1 MNKRSSFCF
10 FIISSFF
17 VFAVF
22 IPNLNSLSIEPQHL
36 ANSLKVDE
44 PSSKL
49 IEKEVTHGTKPSASN
64 NNPKKF
70 YRYSSRK
77 RFNLR
82 SETAM
87 LNNSSKLIVTKE
99 NRIRSNKK
107 RCRYSDSEIEYL
119 NLLNK
124 NKQSQLASPN
134 SFNSLYHI
142 NTNKQHHIA
151 VKQPR
156 TRDQFNNRHNSN
168 SNPDEYSIEIQPEFM
183 YVNEGDMINLTCLVN
198 TREIDWHFKDKNL
211 TTTIISY
218 GLELQV
224 IQPIYIDGSFVNAF
238 NGDSEIHYNK
248 FNSMSRRSGTGQHRI
263 LKYKVTSD
271 KQFSHMLTVFI
282 QGEQDEGTYQC
293 IDSKSETP
301 LIKTIRV
308 ILSNLFFC
316 FFTLM
321 SNSNILNINLFLIL
335 ENNSRALNVGLV
347 KNKPTIIYTMIFL
360 FLSKLFLKL

>member
-1 MNKRSSFCF
+1 MFKKSSFCF
-10 FIISSFF
+10 FIITACLLF
-17 VFAVF
+17 VVF
-22 IPNLNSLSIEPQHL
+22 IPSLHSLSVESQQSANNIKVFEP
-36 ANSLKVDE
+36 N
-44 PSSKL
+44 KL
-49 IEKEVTHGTKPSASN
+49 NEKEVTHDSKPSVSN

-77 RFNLR
+77 KFNLR
-82 SETAM
+82 SEAAI
-87 LNNSSKLIVTKE
+87 LNNSSKLIVPRE

-124 NKQSQLASPN
+124 NKQSQLASSNGYN
-134 SFNSLYHI
+134 SHYYI
-142 NTNKQHHIA
+142 NANPQQHIA

-156 TRDQFNNRHNSN
+156 TRDQFNNRHS
-168 SNPDEYSIEIQPEFM
+168 SNPNPNEYSLEIQPELM
-183 YVNEGDMINLTCLVN
+183 YVDVGDLINLTCHVN

-211 TTTIISY
+211 TTTVFSY

-224 IQPIYIDGSFVNAF
+224 IQPIYIDAGFFNAE
-238 NGDSEIHYNK
+238 SESHYEQLNK
-248 FNSMSRRSGTGQHRI
+248 MSRRSGTGQHRI
-263 LKYKVTSD
+263 LKYKVVSD

-308 ILSNLFFC
+308 ILSKFF
-316 FFTLM
+316 
-321 SNSNILNINLFLIL
+321 
-335 ENNSRALNVGLV
+335 
-347 KNKPTIIYTMIFL
+347 
-360 FLSKLFLKL
+360 FLSLLLNELMEFS